1 MKLRYIRIHTE
12 KNNIHDPNKTD
23 FVVLST
29 IFDVAT
35 RVPFVASTMFV
46 VSTTV
51 IFDATYNVVGAATS
65 LVVSLIKQK

>member
-1 MKLRYIRIHTE
+1 MCVGRYIVDYTE
-12 KNNIHDPNKTD
+12 KNNIHDPNETN

-35 RVPFVASTMFV
+35 KVPFVASTVFV

-65 LVVSLIKQK
+65 LVVSV